1 MQRRPYSNF
10 LPPIVYSF
18 TCFLLAFATRAD
30 DGLPEEVSYYEH
42 VRPIFQAKCH
52 GCHQPARSKGE
63 YVMTEVSR
71 LIEGGEGDMP
81 VVVAHRPEESYLLDM
96 VTVQPGDERPEMPEE
111 DEPLTHYELALV
123 TAWIEQ
129 GAVDD
134 TPENARQRYNKEN
147 PPQYAVAPVITS
159 LDFSPDGQ
167 LLAVAAF
174 HEVLIHKADGSGLVA
189 RLIGL
194 SERIE
199 SVRFSPDGS
208 RIALAGGLPG
218 RMGEIQIW
226 DVEEQK
232 LILSKPVGYD
242 TAYGASWSPDGTQ
255 VAFGLPDN
263 TMRAIDAESGE
274 EVFFMGGHNDW
285 VLDTAWSVEG
295 DHLVSVARDMSAK
308 LTHVETERFI
318 DNITSITPGAL
329 RGGLNAVDRHPYQ
342 DHILVGGADGV
353 PQIYRMHRETDRKIG
368 DNANLIRKFPPM
380 NGRIWSAAFAPDGKT
395 FAAVASYNGKGQI
408 NLYQSDYDATI
419 TPELKKRF
427 ETARRN
433 PDGSKNVDPKIEEFH
448 TRGAKLIRSM
458 RLNSPVFSV
467 AYSPD
472 GRTIAAGTSD
482 GRIRLIDAQ
491 DEDLLTEFIPVEI
504 ADSKALAQ
512 SGPKR
517 PDSPVSLKKGIAFQ
531 AKDRIP
537 EGARVTRLAIE
548 PGAISLD
555 SPQAYNQILVTGT
568 LDTGV
573 RVDMTRLVEWSLS
586 RPIASVEKRGV
597 IWPKAE
603 GRATLTAS
611 YGGKKITAKVE
622 VSGLEHTFHPDFTRD
637 INPIL
642 TRLGCNA
649 GQCHGAKDGKAGFKL
664 SLRGYD
670 RVHDV
675 RAFSDDHAARRVNF
689 ASPDDSLMLLKATG
703 AVPHEGGAV
712 TDIGSAFY
720 DIVRQWISDGAQL
733 DTDSN
738 KVAHIE
744 ISPRNPV
751 IQEIGSSQQIRVT
764 AHYPDGSKRDVT
776 GEAIV
781 ESGNTEV
788 AEADDFGLVST
799 VRRGEAPIL
808 VRYEGAY
815 AATTVT
821 VMGDRDGFVW
831 EEPEI
836 WGPIDSL
843 VAAKWERMK
852 ILPSRLT
859 TDNEFIRRIHLDLT
873 GLPPE
878 PEAVKSFVA
887 DSKPVQV
894 KRAEVIDSLIGTP
907 DFVDHWSNK
916 WADML
921 QVNSKFLGEEGA
933 KLFRKWIHEQVED
946 NTPYDKFVFD
956 ILTAKGSNKENPAAS
971 YYKILRTPEDLVE
984 NTTHLFLGTRFN
996 CNKCHDLPFEKWN
1009 VDDYYQTAAYFAQID
1024 LSRDK
1029 KNAKDKNIGGTAVE
1043 SARPLFEVV
1052 DDKGEG
1058 EVTNIV
1064 SGEVAKPAFPYEASL
1079 KTAYLANPEE
1089 PTRRE
1094 ELAAWLISDDNQ
1106 FFAKSYA
1113 NRIWGYLTGTG
1124 LIEPIDDI
1132 RAGNPPTNPEL
1143 LDYLTEQFISSNF
1156 NVQELMREI
1165 CNSRTYQLAI
1175 ESKPFNDDDEINYSR
1190 GKARR
1195 LPAEVLFDAVYSVT
1209 GATPNIPGAEKGM
1222 RAAQLFDAKLDTESG
1237 FLANLGRP
1245 TRESACECD
1254 RQNDV
1259 QLGAVMSLLS
1269 GPSVAEAVGDP
1280 NNALA
1285 KLAATEADDRA
1296 LVEAIYLRVLSREP
1310 TPEEVN
1316 IVLANWALI
1325 EDDHNRLLAR
1335 LAKRE
1340 SDWVYEKAEREAARL
1355 GEIAQAQSAIAAYL
1369 PEYTEMRDTM
1379 KAARWERITE
1389 TEQALCDFEEKRL
1402 GDLVS
1407 TTFKGLSQDRFE
1419 TVWEARTPETAESTF
1434 KKVKLAISE
1443 DGTVTASGAKVFNA
1457 VYTLTIPV
1465 PSGKVTGLMLEALT
1479 DDAFDGFGPGLND
1492 SGKFVLTEIELKTR
1506 SSVDGEKDEKVE
1518 LQDAKADFTEE
1529 GYDVQNAINGS
1540 KERNDKGWS
1549 IGDQGRRPHWA
1560 RFALETPLSFDE
1572 AGGELEVVIT
1582 CRYSDN
1588 EFPLG
1593 KFRIYT
1599 TDSADPLNKGLPSEV
1614 AKALGT
1620 EENKRNEIEN
1630 TSIQEWVKFQNS
1642 AYLDKRFAWVT
1653 ALRPLP
1659 PDPKMES
1666 LQSALAKA
1674 EKPVIDD
1681 PALVQLRSDVRY
1693 SIEQTANRRLTAAQ
1707 DLTWAL
1713 INNAAFIFNH

>member
-1 MQRRPYSNF
+1 MLKSIART
-10 LPPIVYSF
+10 LLLIVTPWLTAS
-18 TCFLLAFATRAD
+18 D
-30 DGLPEEVSYYEH
+30 DSSKNGLPEEVSYYEH

-52 GCHQPARSKGE
+52 GCHQPAKSKGD
-63 YVMTEVSR
+63 YVMTEVAR

-81 VVVAHRPEESYLLDM
+81 VVVAHKPEESYLLDM
-96 VTVQPGDERPEMPEE
+96 VTLQPGDDRPEMPEE
-111 DEPLTHYELALV
+111 DEPLTPYELALV
-123 TAWIEQ
+123 SAWIEQ
-129 GAVDD
+129 GAIDD
-134 TPENARQRYNKEN
+134 TPENARQRYNEEN
-147 PPQYAVAPVITS
+147 LPQYAVAPVITS
-159 LDFSPDGQ
+159 LDFSPDGT
-167 LLAVAAF
+167 LLAVAGF
-174 HEVLIHKADGSGLVA
+174 HEVLLHNSDGSGIVA
-189 RLIGL
+189 RLVGL

-199 SVRFSPDGS
+199 SARFSPDGKQL
-208 RIALAGGLPG
+208 AVAGGLPG

-226 DVEEQK
+226 DVEDRE
-232 LILSKPVGYD
+232 LVLSKPVGYD
-242 TAYGASWSPDGTQ
+242 TAYGASWSPDGKQ
-255 VAFGLPDN
+255 IAFGLPDN
-263 TMRAIDAESGE
+263 TVRAIDAVSGE
-274 EVFFMGGHNDW
+274 EVLFMGGHNDW
-285 VLDTAWSVEG
+285 VLDTVWSVHG

-329 RGGLNAVDRHPYQ
+329 RGGLNAIDRHPDE
-342 DHILVGGADGV
+342 DHVLVGGSDGV
-353 PQIYRMHRETDRKIG
+353 PQIYRMYRETERKIG
-368 DNANLIRKFPPM
+368 DNANLIRKYPPM
-380 NGRIWSAAFAPDGKT
+380 NGRIWSVSFSPDGKT
-395 FAAVASYNGKGQI
+395 FAAVSSYNGKGQI

-419 TPELKKRF
+419 TPELKKLL

-433 PDGSKNVDPKIEEFH
+433 PDGSKNIDPQIEEFQ
-448 TRGAKLIRSM
+448 TRGAKLLHSVD
-458 RLNSPVFSV
+458 LDSPVFSV
-467 AYSPD
+467 TYSPD
-472 GRTIAAGTSD
+472 GRMVAAGTSD
-482 GRIRLIDAQ
+482 GRIQLIDSSLGELAK
-491 DEDLLTEFIPVEI
+491 EFIPVEI
-504 ADSKALAQ
+504 ADSKSLAEV
-512 SGPKR
+512 GPKR
-517 PDSPVSLKKGIAFQ
+517 PEKPVNLKKGKGA
-531 AKDRIP
+531 AVVDRIP
-537 EGARVTRLAIE
+537 EGTRVTSLSME
-548 PGAISLD
+548 PGSIVLK
-555 SPQAYNQILVTGT
+555 SPEDYNQILVTGI
-568 LDTGV
+568 LNTGTK
-573 RVDMTRLVEWSLS
+573 VDLTRMVDWSFN
-586 RPIASVEKRGV
+586 RPIAMVEKRGI
-597 IWPKAE
+597 IWPRAE
-603 GRATLTAS
+603 GRATLTVS
-611 YGGKKITAKVE
+611 FGGKKATAKVE
-622 VSGLEHTFHPDFTRD
+622 ISGLEKTFHPDFTRD
-637 INPIL
+637 VNPIL

-670 RVHDV
+670 ILHDV

-703 AVPHEGGAV
+703 AVPHEGSAV
-712 TDIGSAFY
+712 TDIGSNFY
-720 DIVRQWISDGAQL
+720 EIVRQWISDGAEVNL
-733 DTDSN
+733 DSR
-738 KVAHIE
+738 KVSRIE
-744 ISPRNPV
+744 LSPQNPV
-751 IQEIGSSQQIRVT
+751 IQEIGSNQQIRVV

-788 AEADDFGLVST
+788 AEADDFGLIST
-799 VRRGEAPIL
+799 IRRGEAPIL

-821 VMGDRDGFVW
+821 VMGNRDGFDW
-831 EEPEI
+831 EEPEV
-836 WGPIDSL
+836 WGEIDSL

-859 TDNEFIRRIHLDLT
+859 SDNEFIRRIHLDLT

-878 PEAVKSFVA
+878 SEAVKSFVA
-887 DSKPVQV
+887 DSRPLRV
-894 KRAEVIDSLIGTP
+894 KRSEVIDSLIGSA

-933 KLFRKWIHEQVED
+933 KLFRKWIHEQVET

-996 CNKCHDLPFEKWN
+996 CNKCHDHPFEKWN
-1009 VDDYYQTAAYFAQID
+1009 VDNYYQTAAYFAQID

-1029 KNAKDKNIGGTAVE
+1029 DNSKDKNIGGTAVE

-1064 SGEVAKPAFPYEASL
+1064 TGKVAQPTFPYEASL
-1079 KTAYLANPEE
+1079 KTAYLENPDE

-1124 LIEPIDDI
+1124 IIEPIDDI

-1143 LDYLTEQFISSNF
+1143 LDYLTDRFIESNF
-1156 NVQELMREI
+1156 NVQDLMREI
-1165 CNSRTYQLAI
+1165 CNSRTYQLSI
-1175 ESKPFNDDDEINYSR
+1175 ESVPYNEDDKINYSR

-1209 GATPNIPGAEKGM
+1209 GAIPNIPGAEKGM

-1285 KLAATEADDRA
+1285 KMVAAEVDERA
-1296 LVEAIYLRVLSREP
+1296 LIEGIYLRVLSREP
-1310 TPEEVN
+1310 TREETD
-1316 IVLANWALI
+1316 IVLENWKLI
-1325 EDDHNRLLAR
+1325 GDDHHRLLKR
-1335 LAKRE
+1335 LAKME
-1340 SDWVYEKAEREAARL
+1340 SDWVFEKAKRETARIAA
-1355 GEIAQAQSAIAAYL
+1355 IAKAQSEIDVYL
-1369 PEYTEMRDTM
+1369 PGYNQKRNAM
-1379 KAARWERITE
+1379 KAARGDRIAETE
-1389 TEQALCDFEEKRL
+1389 TALCDFEEKQL
-1402 GDLVS
+1402 KGLVAA
-1407 TTFKGLSQDRFE
+1407 TLDGLSQDRFG
-1419 TVWEARTPETAESTF
+1419 TVWEPRIPEKAVSAF

-1443 DGTVTASGAKVFNA
+1443 DGAVSASGEKVFNA

-1465 PSGKVTGLMLEALT
+1465 PEGKVSGLMLEALT
-1479 DDAFDGFGPGLND
+1479 DDSFEGFGPGLND
-1492 SGKFVLTEIELKTR
+1492 SGKFVLTEIELNTQ
-1506 SSVDGEKDEKVE
+1506 SDGESEQSE
-1518 LQDAKADFTEE
+1518 SLRFSDARADFTEE
-1529 GYDVQNAINGS
+1529 GYDVRNAINGS

-1549 IGDQGRRPHWA
+1549 IGEEGRRPHWA
-1560 RFALETPLSFDE
+1560 RFALEAPLMIGE
-1572 AGGELEVVIT
+1572 EGGELEVVIT

-1593 KFRIYT
+1593 KFRLYT
-1599 TDSADPLNKGLPSEV
+1599 TNSEDPLNRGLPLDVS
-1614 AKALGT
+1614 KALSSET
-1620 EENKRNEIEN
+1620 NNSKRITN
-1630 TSIQEWVKFQNS
+1630 TQIQNWIKFQNPD
-1642 AYLDKRFAWVT
+1642 YLDKHFAWVT

-1659 PDPKMES
+1659 ADPKMES

-1674 EKPVIDD
+1674 ERPVLEDA
-1681 PALVQLRSDVRY
+1681 ALVQLRSDVGY
-1693 SIEQTANRRLTAAQ
+1693 SVEQAANRRLTAAQ